1 MILGVPDG
9 YVPFDL
15 ARHAGAGPA
24 GHVHVARD
32 DARMG
37 ALVEALAFLAP
48 SLEVI
53 DLPAWDCLPYDRVAP
68 HGEIVSRRI
77 AALARLAEGV
87 RPRLILTTVN
97 GFLQR
102 LPPVAFFSGG
112 GLRLTPGQAISVD
125 EVQSFLANNGFH
137 RADTVREAGEYAV
150 RGGIIDVYPSALGD
164 PVRIDFFGDEIDS
177 MRHFDAMS
185 QRTTGP
191 AERLDFQPVAEFR
204 LDPDTVQ
211 RFRSGYR
218 ARFGADLQ
226 DDPLYTAVSAGQ
238 RHAGMD
244 HWLPLY
250 HPSMALLTDY
260 VPGAEITFDAQ
271 VPEMLTSRLEQIAEF
286 YEARQV
292 GAEVRRRGGEGA
304 PYRALPPD
312 ALYPTADEVTA
323 VTAAALTYSAFGA
336 GAAAGETAARDA
348 AMRAE
353 IGFAEARAAPE
364 TNLYSAVGER
374 LRADLA
380 AGQRVL
386 VCGHSDGSRDRLV
399 SLLADHGDLPL
410 AVTPTWSAVE
420 NLPAGTIAAATLPID
435 HGFNGAGLMVVTEQ
449 DILGE
454 RLSRPRRRRR
464 KGEEFLREVSS
475 LEDGDHVVHIEHGIG
490 RYDGLQTLE
499 IGGAPHDCLRL
510 VYHGGDKLF
519 LPVENIEVL
528 SRFGSED
535 AGVVLDKLGGAAWQA
550 RKARVKKRIRDMAE
564 QLIRIAAEREIETLA
579 RVYPPEGVYEE
590 FCARFPYEETEDQ
603 LQSITDVFEDLS
615 TGRPMDRLICG
626 DVGFGKTEVAL
637 RAALIV
643 AMQGM
648 QVAVVVPTTLLARQ
662 HFNQFK
668 DRFRNLP
675 LKVRQ
680 LSRMVTGKEA
690 SEVRAALASGACDV
704 VVGTHALLAKTIS
717 FSNLGLLVID
727 EEQHFG
733 VGQKE
738 RLKELKAGVHV
749 LTLTATPI
757 PRTLQMALTG
767 VRSMSLIA
775 TPPVDRLA
783 VRTFVMPYD
792 GVVLREALM
801 REHFRGGQSFYVC
814 PRIEDLTRVHER
826 LRNLVPELKLSV
838 AHGQM
843 PARELEDV
851 MTQFSDGGFDVLLS
865 THIVESGLDIP
876 SANTIVIHRAD
887 MFGLAQ
893 LYQLRGRVGRSKTRA
908 YAYLTTQPGKKLT
921 PAAQRRLEVM
931 QTLDSLGAGFSLA
944 SHDMDIRGTGNLLG
958 EEQSGHVKEVGVE
971 LYQHLLREAV
981 MAAREGR
988 LSDNG
993 QVTEDWTP
1001 QIQLGTPV
1009 LIPEAYVP
1017 DLSLRLGLYRR
1028 VAQLVDGQEIDA
1040 FAAEL
1045 TDRFGPIPPEV
1056 TNLLDIIAI
1065 KQACKAANVAKVDAG
1080 PKGAVVAFRDN
1091 YFADPASLVAY
1102 IAKQAGTIQMRPD
1115 HRLVYRRNWG
1125 KPEQR
1130 VKGLTRFV
1138 GELAALA
1145 AGA

>member
-1 MILGVPDG
+1 M
-9 YVPFDL
+9 
-15 ARHAGAGPA
+15 
-24 GHVHVARD
+24 
-32 DARMG
+32 
-37 ALVEALAFLAP
+37 
-48 SLEVI
+48 
-53 DLPAWDCLPYDRVAP
+53 
-68 HGEIVSRRI
+68 
-77 AALARLAEGV
+77 
-87 RPRLILTTVN
+87 
-97 GFLQR
+97 
-102 LPPVAFFSGG
+102 
-112 GLRLTPGQAISVD
+112 
-125 EVQSFLANNGFH
+125 
-137 RADTVREAGEYAV
+137 
-150 RGGIIDVYPSALGD
+150 
-164 PVRIDFFGDEIDS
+164 
-177 MRHFDAMS
+177 
-185 QRTTGP
+185 
-191 AERLDFQPVAEFR
+191 
-204 LDPDTVQ
+204 
-211 RFRSGYR
+211 
-218 ARFGADLQ
+218 
-226 DDPLYTAVSAGQ
+226 
-238 RHAGMD
+238 
-244 HWLPLY
+244 
-250 HPSMALLTDY
+250 
-260 VPGAEITFDAQ
+260 
-271 VPEMLTSRLEQIAEF
+271 
-286 YEARQV
+286 
-292 GAEVRRRGGEGA
+292 RRRGGEGA

-312 ALYPTADEVTA
+312 ALYPTADEVTS
-323 VTAAALTYSAFGA
+323 VTAAALTFSAFGA

-364 TNLYSAVGER
+364 TNLYNAVGER

-988 LSDNG
+988 LSENG

-1009 LIPEAYVP
+1009 LIPDAYVP

-1045 TDRFGPIPPEV
+1045 TDRFGPVPPEV

-1091 YFADPASLVAY
+1091 HFADPASLVAY

-1125 KPEQR
+1125 KPKQR

>member
-1 MILGVPDG
+1 M
-9 YVPFDL
+9 
-15 ARHAGAGPA
+15 
-24 GHVHVARD
+24 
-32 DARMG
+32 
-37 ALVEALAFLAP
+37 
-48 SLEVI
+48 
-53 DLPAWDCLPYDRVAP
+53 
-68 HGEIVSRRI
+68 
-77 AALARLAEGV
+77 
-87 RPRLILTTVN
+87 
-97 GFLQR
+97 
-102 LPPVAFFSGG
+102 
-112 GLRLTPGQAISVD
+112 
-125 EVQSFLANNGFH
+125 
-137 RADTVREAGEYAV
+137 
-150 RGGIIDVYPSALGD
+150 
-164 PVRIDFFGDEIDS
+164 
-177 MRHFDAMS
+177 
-185 QRTTGP
+185 
-191 AERLDFQPVAEFR
+191 
-204 LDPDTVQ
+204 Q

-260 VPGAEITFDAQ
+260 LPDAAITFDAQ
-271 VPEMLTSRLEQIAEF
+271 VPEMLTNRLEQIAEF

-292 GAEVRRRGGEGA
+292 GAQVRRRGGEGA
-304 PYRALPPD
+304 PYRALPPE
-312 ALYPTADEVTA
+312 ALYPTAEEITA
-323 VTAAALTYSAFGA
+323 VTGAAQTYSAFGA
-336 GAAAGETAARDA
+336 GAAEGQSALRDA
-348 AMRAE
+348 AMRGE

-364 TNLYSAVGER
+364 TNLYAAVAER
-374 LRADLA
+374 LRGDLA
-380 AGQRVL
+380 GGRRVL

-410 AVTPTWSAVE
+410 AMTPTWAAVGE
-420 NLPAGTIAAATLPID
+420 LPAGTIAAATLPID
-435 HGFNGAGLMVVTEQ
+435 HGFNGDDLMVVTEQ
-449 DILGE
+449 DIFGA

-464 KGEEFLREVSS
+464 KGEEFLHEVAS

-490 RYDGLQTLE
+490 RYDGLETLE

-519 LPVENIEVL
+519 LPVKNIEVL

-564 QLIRIAAEREIETLA
+564 QLIRIAAEREIEQLD

-662 HFNQFK
+662 HFNQFH

-690 SEVRAALASGACDV
+690 GEVRAALASGECDV

-717 FSNLGLLVID
+717 FSNLGLLVVD

-801 REHFRGGQSFYVC
+801 REHFRGGQSFTYA
-814 PRIEDLTRVHER
+814 PDR
-826 LRNLVPELKLSV
+826 
-838 AHGQM
+838 
-843 PARELEDV
+843 
-851 MTQFSDGGFDVLLS
+851 GF
-865 THIVESGLDIP
+865 
-876 SANTIVIHRAD
+876 
-887 MFGLAQ
+887 
-893 LYQLRGRVGRSKTRA
+893 
-908 YAYLTTQPGKKLT
+908 
-921 PAAQRRLEVM
+921 
-931 QTLDSLGAGFSLA
+931 
-944 SHDMDIRGTGNLLG
+944 
-958 EEQSGHVKEVGVE
+958 
-971 LYQHLLREAV
+971 
-981 MAAREGR
+981 
-988 LSDNG
+988 
-993 QVTEDWTP
+993 
-1001 QIQLGTPV
+1001 
-1009 LIPEAYVP
+1009 
-1017 DLSLRLGLYRR
+1017 
-1028 VAQLVDGQEIDA
+1028 
-1040 FAAEL
+1040 
-1045 TDRFGPIPPEV
+1045 
-1056 TNLLDIIAI
+1056 
-1065 KQACKAANVAKVDAG
+1065 DAG
-1080 PKGAVVAFRDN
+1080 P
-1091 YFADPASLVAY
+1091 
-1102 IAKQAGTIQMRPD
+1102 
-1115 HRLVYRRNWG
+1115 
-1125 KPEQR
+1125 
-1130 VKGLTRFV
+1130 
-1138 GELAALA
+1138 
-1145 AGA
+1145 

>member
-1 MILGVPDG
+1 
-9 YVPFDL
+9 
-15 ARHAGAGPA
+15 
-24 GHVHVARD
+24 
-32 DARMG
+32 
-37 ALVEALAFLAP
+37 
-48 SLEVI
+48 
-53 DLPAWDCLPYDRVAP
+53 
-68 HGEIVSRRI
+68 
-77 AALARLAEGV
+77 
-87 RPRLILTTVN
+87 
-97 GFLQR
+97 
-102 LPPVAFFSGG
+102 
-112 GLRLTPGQAISVD
+112 
-125 EVQSFLANNGFH
+125 
-137 RADTVREAGEYAV
+137 
-150 RGGIIDVYPSALGD
+150 
-164 PVRIDFFGDEIDS
+164 
-177 MRHFDAMS
+177 
-185 QRTTGP
+185 
-191 AERLDFQPVAEFR
+191 
-204 LDPDTVQ
+204 
-211 RFRSGYR
+211 
-218 ARFGADLQ
+218 
-226 DDPLYTAVSAGQ
+226 
-238 RHAGMD
+238 
-244 HWLPLY
+244 
-250 HPSMALLTDY
+250 
-260 VPGAEITFDAQ
+260 
-271 VPEMLTSRLEQIAEF
+271 
-286 YEARQV
+286 
-292 GAEVRRRGGEGA
+292 
-304 PYRALPPD
+304 
-312 ALYPTADEVTA
+312 
-323 VTAAALTYSAFGA
+323 
-336 GAAAGETAARDA
+336 GETAARDA

-364 TNLYSAVGER
+364 TNLYNAVGER

-738 RLKELKAGVHV
+738 RLKELKTGVHV

-826 LRNLVPELKLSV
+826 LRILVPELKLSV

-1028 VAQLVDGQEIDA
+1028 VAQLDDGQQIDA

-1091 YFADPASLVAY
+1091 HFADPASLVAY